1 MKKFLSLVLALVM
14 AMSLVTI
21 SAGAKDFTDDSKV
34 NYAEAVDVISALG
47 IVDGYT
53 DGSFRPTT
61 ELNRAQAAKI
71 ICNMVLGPTTAS
83 ALSASAAPFS
93 DVPADHWAA
102 GYIAYC
108 AKEGIIAGMGDGTF
122 HPADTLTGYA
132 FMKMLLTAIGY
143 DAEMEGF
150 VGANWGVNVAK
161 QAIGIDLDDGND
173 DFVGTAKVTREEA
186 CLYAFNALTATMVKY
201 GSKTTVNVNGAT
213 VVVGGSEATDV
224 DGKGYKNYK
233 GGETNDTLEFCEKY
247 FPNLKLVDT
256 ASDDFGR
263 PANTWKI
270 KSKEVGTYAK
280 APALT
285 YTEEVKG
292 YEIYEDL
299 GKPEVGTVKTYTNSE
314 TGVKAAEKLLA
325 KKSDTDKTSQT
336 KIGGNGVLVEVFT
349 DDNGDDVDVDI
360 VIINTYIGEVADVTE
375 NDDDER
381 VVVVDGEEYV
391 TEEFEEDDMVLYT
404 AADGD
409 IQSMVLAEKK
419 TGELTKKVGSTYTI
433 DGEEYKLTKGTT
445 TTVKVKDDVDY
456 YLDAYGYI
464 IKMDV
469 AEESTSVDNLAYVLK
484 AGESRGEGWAKL
496 LFTDGTTKTVDTDE
510 DYSKLLDKVV
520 SFKSDDGVYELKDK
534 TTSSKTAT
542 NFEKGDTKMGGVR
555 VDSKTV
561 FVYMINTLDKDG
573 KVDDTDY
580 KAYTS
585 FKKAPGFDTAKIT
598 YYAKDSVANVV
609 YVEVNDTGLASNSDA
624 LIFLAAQKDLD
635 VNDDGD
641 DEWYEFQAI
650 VDGKITTLNV
660 LTDAD
665 NLDTLIDGVLVY
677 KTATFNAD
685 DMVKKFTTASVTTPN
700 AKGDYYVAETCEK
713 ESNEVILLDG
723 DDYAY
728 ADDVKVFVVD
738 DDEIAAGGISTIRE
752 DDTSAEVKG
761 TKDPYASILFTLNDD
776 GDVDTIVLVKK

>member
-1 MKKFLSLVLALVM
+1 MKKFLSMVLALVM

-143 DAEMEGF
+143 DAEMESF

-161 QAIGIDLDDGND
+161 QAIGIGLDDGND
-173 DFVGTAKVTREEA
+173 EFVGTAKVTREEA

-213 VVVGGSEATDV
+213 VVVGGSEATEV
-224 DGKGYKNYK
+224 DGKGYKDYK
-233 GGETNDTLEFCEKY
+233 GAAENETLEFCEKY
-247 FPNLKLVDT
+247 FPNLKLSD
-256 ASDDFGR
+256 SDPDDFGR

-280 APALT
+280 APVLT
-285 YTEEVKG
+285 YTKEVKG
-292 YEIYEDL
+292 GDLYDDL
-299 GKPEVGTVKTYTNSE
+299 GKPEVGDATLYTDGSAYE
-314 TGVKAAEKLLA
+314 TDAADFVA
-325 KKSDTDKTSQT
+325 KKSDVK
-336 KIGGNGVLVEVFT
+336 KGGNGVLLEVYT
-349 DDNGDDVDVDI
+349 EDNGEDVDVTLVMI
-360 VIINTYIGEVADVTE
+360 HTFIGEVADVDE

-381 VVVVDGEEYV
+381 IVVVDGMEYV
-391 TEEFEEDDMVLYT
+391 TEEFEEEDMVLYT
-404 AADGD
+404 KAKAEGESDYA
-409 IQSMVLAEKK
+409 IKSMVLAEKQ
-419 TGELTKKVGSTYTI
+419 TGKLTKKVGGVYTI
-433 DGEEYKLTKGTT
+433 DGEEYKLTKDTT
-445 TTVKVKDDVDY
+445 TTVKVKDDVDF
-456 YLDAYGYI
+456 YLDPYGYI
-464 IKMDV
+464 IMMET
-469 AEESTSVDNLAYVLK
+469 AEESVSADNMAYVLK

-510 DYSKLLDKVV
+510 VYAEDIVV
-520 SFKSDDGVYELKDK
+520 SFKVDDGVYELKDK
-534 TTSSKTAT
+534 TTDTKTAT
-542 NFEKGDTKMGGVR
+542 DFEKGDTKMGGVR

-561 FVYMINTLDKDG
+561 FVYMINTMKDG
-573 KVDDTDY
+573 EVDDTDY

-585 FKKAPGFDTAKIT
+585 FKKAPGFDSATIT

-609 YVEVNDTGLASNSDA
+609 YVEVTDTGLASSSDA
-624 LIFLAAQKDLD
+624 LIFLAAQDDLD

-660 LTDAD
+660 LTDAEG
-665 NLDTLIDGVLVY
+665 LDPLVDDVMVY
-677 KTATFNAD
+677 KTATYNSD
-685 DMVKKFTTASVTTPN
+685 DMVKKFTAP
-700 AKGDYYVAETCEK
+700 ADDDYEVVYTCKK
-713 ESNEVILLDG
+713 ESNEVIILG
-723 DDYAY
+723 DESYAF

-738 DDEIAAGGISTIRE
+738 DDEIAAGSISTIRE
-752 DDTSAEVKG
+752 DNTGLQEEG
-761 TKDPYASILFTLNDD
+761 TKDPYASIYFTLDE
-776 GDVDTIVLVKK
+776 GDVDMIVLVKK

>member
-34 NYAEAVDVISALG
+34 TYAEAVDVISALG

-108 AKEGIIAGMGDGTF
+108 VKEGIIAGMGDGTF

-143 DAEMEGF
+143 DAEMESF

-161 QAIGIDLDDGND
+161 QAIGIGLDDGND
-173 DFVGTAKVTREEA
+173 EFVGTAKVTREEA

-213 VVVGGSEATDV
+213 VVVGGSEATEV
-224 DGKGYKNYK
+224 DGKGYKDYK
-233 GGETNDTLEFCEKY
+233 GAAENETLEFCEKY
-247 FPNLKLVDT
+247 FPNLKLSD
-256 ASDDFGR
+256 SDPDDFGR

-280 APALT
+280 APVLT
-285 YTEEVKG
+285 YTKEVKG
-292 YEIYEDL
+292 GDLYDDL
-299 GKPEVGTVKTYTNSE
+299 GKPEVGDATLYTDGSAYE
-314 TGVKAAEKLLA
+314 TDAADFVA
-325 KKSDTDKTSQT
+325 KKSDVK
-336 KIGGNGVLVEVFT
+336 KGGNGVLLEVYT
-349 DDNGDDVDVDI
+349 EDNGEDVDVTLVMI
-360 VIINTYIGEVADVTE
+360 HTFIGEVADVDE

-381 VVVVDGEEYV
+381 IVVVDSMEYV
-391 TEEFEEDDMVLYT
+391 TEEFEEEDMVLYT
-404 AADGD
+404 KAKAEGERNYA
-409 IQSMVLAEKK
+409 IKSMVLAEKQ
-419 TGELTKKVGSTYTI
+419 TGKLTKKVGGVYTI
-433 DGEEYKLTKGTT
+433 DGEEYKLTKDTT
-445 TTVKVKDDVDY
+445 TTVKVKDDVDF

-464 IKMDV
+464 IKMDT
-469 AEESTSVDNLAYVLK
+469 AEESVSADNMAYVLK

-510 DYSKLLDKVV
+510 VYAEDIVV
-520 SFKSDDGVYELKDK
+520 SFKVDDGVYELKDK
-534 TTSSKTAT
+534 TTDTKTAT
-542 NFEKGDTKMGGVR
+542 DFEKGDTKMGGVR

-561 FVYMINTLDKDG
+561 FVYMVNTLDKDG

-585 FKKAPGFDTAKIT
+585 FKKAPGFDAATIT

-609 YVEVNDTGLASNSDA
+609 FVEVTDTGLASSSDA

-660 LTDAD
+660 LTDAE
-665 NLDTLIDGVLVY
+665 NLGKLVDGVMVF
-677 KTATFNAD
+677 KTATFDAD
-685 DMVKKFTTASVTTPN
+685 DMVKKFTTASATTPN

-713 ESNEVILLDG
+713 ESNEVIILG
-723 DDYAY
+723 GADYAF

-738 DDEIAAGGISTIRE
+738 EDEIAAGSISTIRE
-752 DDTSAEVKG
+752 DDTEANDEVKG
-761 TKDPYASILFTLNDD
+761 KDPYASILYTLNDD
-776 GDVDTIVLVKK
+776 GDVDTIVLVKN